1 MGVAGATASPPAAHA
16 LLEVTDGN
24 YVSDAD
30 VAACA
35 TAALATLALASLSK
49 PLVAGDDEQGGDDDD
64 DEGSGVVARL
74 GEELDRRLDV
84 VEPLEVRLDVTT
96 LWCYALGRE
105 LFYVPPGEDAP
116 RVKPP

>member
-1 MGVAGATASPPAAHA
+1 MGGATASPPAAHA

-35 TAALATLALASLSK
+35 TAVLATLALASLSK
-49 PLVAGDDEQGGDDDD
+49 PLVLGDDEQGGGGD
-64 DEGSGVVARL
+64 DEEEGGGVVARL
-74 GEELDRRLDV
+74 GEELNRRLDA

-116 RVKPP
+116 RMKPP